1 MLPLNLEDLKNE
13 LQFSAMRS
21 SGAGG
26 QNVNKVSSKVELRF
40 DVEASLALSE
50 GQKQS
55 LFEKL
60 QNKISNEGVLILQCD
75 ESRSQHKN
83 KQLVIERFLSMIQQ
97 AFKKPKKRKPT
108 KIPASVKR
116 KRLDNKRKQSDKK
129 ANRKPPEV

>member
-1 MLPLNLEDLKNE
+1 MVLEEALISE

-40 DVEASLALSE
+40 DVEASLALNE
-50 GQKQS
+50 EQKQS

-83 KQLVIERFLSMIQQ
+83 KQLVIERFLAMIQQ

-129 ANRKPPEV
+129 ANRKPPEI

>member
-1 MLPLNLEDLKNE
+1 MVLEEALTSE

-40 DVEASLALSE
+40 DVEASLALNE
-50 GQKQS
+50 EQKQS

-83 KQLVIERFLSMIQQ
+83 KQLVIERFLAMIQQ

-129 ANRKPPEV
+129 ANRKPPEI

>member
-1 MLPLNLEDLKNE
+1 MVQEEALISE

-40 DVEASLALSE
+40 DVEASLALNE
-50 GQKQS
+50 EQKQS

-83 KQLVIERFLSMIQQ
+83 KQLVIERFLAMIQQ

-129 ANRKPPEV
+129 ANRKPPEI